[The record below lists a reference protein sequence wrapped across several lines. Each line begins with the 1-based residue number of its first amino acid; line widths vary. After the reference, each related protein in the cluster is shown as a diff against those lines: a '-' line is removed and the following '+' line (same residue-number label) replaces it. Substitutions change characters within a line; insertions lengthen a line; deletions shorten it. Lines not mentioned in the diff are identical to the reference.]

1 MRKRNTH
8 INIRTTL
15 EEKTRFEKNA
25 NKCGLSLSE
34 YLRML
39 ANRYEPKQLPPL
51 DYKEL
56 KDAVIG
62 LHLRYY
68 EDGDTKYADL
78 MIEMLKEMV
87 AVITPAKGGSDGN
100 HKNMG
105 SP

>member
-8 INIRTTL
+8 INIRTTP

-51 DYKEL
+51 DYQEL
-56 KDAVIG
+56 KDTVMD

-68 EDGDTKYADL
+68 EDGDHKYADL
-78 MIEMLKEMV
+78 MIEILKEMV
-87 AVITPAKGGSDGN
+87 VAITPMKGGCDGN
-100 HKNMG
+100 NKNMG